1 MRRAI
6 EKFEEFHSFEPR
18 DIGQF
23 RRGFRIPRRAI
34 LAGDARFVLYRSD
47 KLNPGT
53 GEDEGEIDYIH
64 EHEDEVGLYRTDGSA
79 GPARA
84 VPDFVCDCQ
93 QLVLL
98 GDCLGYGYT
107 DDSGDP
113 VEAKATEPLPELYT
127 TPDGHALIV
136 VQDKREVLAMVWGGQ
151 LGVEWRGI
159 VG

>member
-1 MRRAI
+1 MHKAI
-6 EKFEEFHSFEPR
+6 EKFREFHQFEPR
-18 DIGQF
+18 DIGKFASEFQ
-23 RRGFRIPRRAI
+23 IPKHAI
-34 LAGDARFVLYRSD
+34 FVGDARFVLYRSD

-64 EHEDEVGLYRTDGSA
+64 EHEDGVGLYRTDA
-79 GPARA
+79 VEGPEHR
-84 VPDFVCDCQ
+84 VPDWLCACD

-107 DDSGDP
+107 DSAGSP
-113 VEAKATEPLPELYT
+113 VEAKSRPPLPELYT
-127 TPDGHALIV
+127 IPQGDALVV
-136 VQDKREVLAMVWGGQ
+136 VQGKREVLALIWGGS